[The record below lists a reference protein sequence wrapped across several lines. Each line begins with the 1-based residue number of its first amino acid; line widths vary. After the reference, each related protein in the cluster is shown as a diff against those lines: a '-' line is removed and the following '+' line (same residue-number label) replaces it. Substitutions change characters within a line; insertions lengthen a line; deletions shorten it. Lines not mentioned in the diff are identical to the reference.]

1 MVEGERGMK
10 QEFYEEIARFRPYN
24 EQEQQDQK
32 VLLRYLETFDDI
44 FERKNVFAHMTASPW
59 IVNKD
64 RTKVL
69 MIYHNIFRSWGWCGG
84 HCDGEQ
90 NCAAVAL
97 REGKEETG
105 VRHLTLLSKEILA
118 IDILPVPPHVKRG
131 NFVSAHVHLNL
142 SYLCEADEEETLR
155 IKPDE
160 NSGVRWIRA
169 EEIDRWV
176 SEEDMKPVYHKLMEK
191 LALWQKESDESKKVS
206 L

>member
-1 MVEGERGMK
+1 MVEGERDMK
-10 QEFYEEIARFRPYN
+10 QDFYEEIMRFQPYN
-24 EQEQQDQK
+24 EQEKQDK
-32 VLLRYLETFDDI
+32 MVLLRYLETFDDI

-84 HCDGEQ
+84 HCDGEED
-90 NCAAVAL
+90 CAGVAL

-105 VRHLTLLSKEILA
+105 LHNLVLLSKDIMA

-131 NFVSAHVHLNL
+131 SFVSAHVHLNVT
-142 SYLCEADEEETLR
+142 YLYEADEREAVR

-160 NSGVRWIRA
+160 NSGVRWIDAA
-169 EEIDRWV
+169 ELDQWV

-191 LALWQKESDESKKVS
+191 LALWQRNIEKADRWG
-206 L
+206 